1 MKTAKLSNKSRGA
14 VDLVSVPDNDVQQQ
28 QVGMRMDVSE
38 CAVEVF
44 VSR

>member
-1 MKTAKLSNKSRGA
+1 MKTAKLSYKSRGA
-14 VDLVSVPDNDVQQQ
+14 IGLVSVPDNDVQQQ
-28 QVGMRMDVSE
+28 QAGMRMDVSG